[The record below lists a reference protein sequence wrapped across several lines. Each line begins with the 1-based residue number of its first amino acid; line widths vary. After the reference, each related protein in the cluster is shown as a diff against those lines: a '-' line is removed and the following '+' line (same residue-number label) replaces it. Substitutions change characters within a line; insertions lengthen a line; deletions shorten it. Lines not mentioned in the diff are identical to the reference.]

1 MNETETIVNTHASGL
16 YAAYEWQW
24 RQIYRLT
31 QGIPHISQPYH
42 RLVNHNQTNTKKCVF
57 IAQRFYQY
65 DNVIRIHNI

>member
-16 YAAYEWQW
+16 YGVYEW
-24 RQIYRLT
+24 RQTYRMT

-42 RLVNHNQTNTKKCVF
+42 RLVNNNQNNTKKCVF
-57 IAQRFYQY
+57 IAQRFYRY